1 MSVEISHKNKGTETN
16 LELWLHVFSEM
27 VGRHFLLIAL
37 RISDTHRSY
46 NVPGQGSS
54 VHFLHKMNDKNQYIH
69 RGKTDRFRQG
79 YAQNTMFKI
88 DDRSSGIQG
97 FTQQTYERQQE
108 CHNF

>member
-1 MSVEISHKNKGTETN
+1 MSIEISHENKGTETN

-27 VGRHFLLIAL
+27 VGRRFLLSAL

-79 YAQNTMFKI
+79 YVQNNMVKI
-88 DDRSSGIQG
+88 DDISAGIQG
-97 FTQQTYERQQE
+97 CTQQTYEEKQG
-108 CHNF
+108 CHTF

>member
-1 MSVEISHKNKGTETN
+1 MSVEISHENKGTETN

-27 VGRHFLLIAL
+27 VGRGFLLSAL
-37 RISDTHRSY
+37 RMSDTHRSY

-54 VHFLHKMNDKNQYIH
+54 VHFLNKMNNTNQYIH

-79 YAQNTMFKI
+79 YVQNNMVKI
-88 DDRSSGIQG
+88 DDISAGIQG
-97 FTQQTYERQQE
+97 CTQQTYERQQG